1 MNESV
6 TQLGNR
12 RWRLPFLLGLI
23 AGLAGVAHERNWLLF
38 VLFRMNAGLVGLDV
52 DATASGRLSWLE
64 RGGHRLKPI
73 RKPGGLSS
81 NRALF

>member
-1 MNESV
+1 M
-6 TQLGNR
+6 
-12 RWRLPFLLGLI
+12 
-23 AGLAGVAHERNWLLF
+23 AGVGGF
-38 VLFRMNAGLVGLDV
+38 GV

-73 RKPGGLSS
+73 RKPSGLSS

>member
-1 MNESV
+1 M
-6 TQLGNR
+6 
-12 RWRLPFLLGLI
+12 PFFGVDAFFLWLCVFTGSG
-23 AGLAGVAHERNWLLF
+23 AGLQV
-38 VLFRMNAGLVGLDV
+38 VVGFGG

-73 RKPGGLSS
+73 RKPSGLSS